1 MCTAIG
7 LFCFVSQAAAGIKT
21 ATTTKLSLSSTSIVY
36 GNEESATFSSEVT
49 ADAGTPTGEVEFKAG
64 KTKVC
69 IGTLT
74 NGLTNCSPSKQ
85 TLLKIGTY
93 PVVAEYKGAKTYAKS
108 TSGATDLTVEAEG
121 SAPVATITKAP
132 SGEVPSGQV
141 EVDFSSS
148 QADSSFE
155 CSLDGST
162 YASCSSPDVF
172 TVAAG
177 RHTFSVVAVN
187 STGVR
192 SKAPATASWT
202 AIGTAAVL
210 DVCGKVAGNE
220 TWSPEIA
227 KVYVLTC
234 EAEVPAG
241 AILSISAG
249 TIIKA
254 DSGTGLEVNGV
265 LSAAGTS
272 SSPVTFTS
280 INDDSVGGD
289 TNGNPESTPS
299 AGEWRGISVSVGSN
313 ATSRPSVSL
322 EHTTV
327 SYYSSV
333 ETREA
338 SSVSV
343 ANSRFVRG
351 PGTTCCGY
359 GSASVSAVG
368 PISVTGDSF
377 IGVAHKTTGYY
388 SGGLSVSQNGSGGSA
403 TTTVSGNAVENMD
416 STAVTVSSNGPITV
430 QNNKVVGGTGDAF
443 QLYSLAL
450 NPASITGNTSSGDLQ
465 NALGV
470 DGTLAASWAL
480 PYSGLP
486 VVVNSRL
493 TVPEGITLSL
503 AAGTVLKFED
513 DGLLEVNGVL
523 SAAGTS
529 SSPVTFT
536 SINDDSVG
544 GDTNGN
550 PESTPSAGEWRGISV
565 SVGSNATSRPSVS
578 LEHTTVSYY
587 SSVETREAS
596 SVSVANSRFVRGP
609 GTTCCGYGSASVSAV
624 GPISVTGDS
633 FIGVAHKTT
642 GYYSGGLSVSQNGS
656 GGSATTTVSGNAV
669 ENMDSTAVT
678 VSSNGPITVQNNKVV
693 GGTGDAFQL
702 YSLAL
707 NPASITGNTSSGDLQ
722 NALGVDGT
730 LAASWALPYS
740 GLPVVVNSR
749 LTVPE
754 GITLSLA
761 AGTVL
766 KFEDDGLLEVNGV
779 LSAAGTSSSPV
790 TFTSINDDSVGGDT
804 NGNPE
809 STPSAGEWRGIS
821 VSVGSNATSR
831 PSVSLEHTTVSYYS
845 SVETREASS
854 VSVANSRFVR
864 GPGTTCCGYGSAS
877 VSAVG
882 PISVTGDSFI
892 GVAHKTT
899 GYYSGGLSVSQN
911 GSGGSATTT
920 VSGNAVENMDS
931 TAVTVSSNGPITVQ
945 NNKVVGGTGDAFQ
958 LYSLALNPASITG
971 NTSSGDL
978 QNALG
983 VDGTLA
989 ASWALPYSGLPVV
1002 VNSRLTVPE
1011 GITLSLAAGTVLKF
1025 EDDGLLEVNGV
1036 LSAAGTSSSPVTFT
1050 SINDDSVGGDTNGNP
1065 ESTPSAGE
1073 WRGISINT
1081 GFGAVNPPTVNLA
1094 ETTLRYAQT
1103 AISASGEANV
1113 TVHGT
1118 IDDDNFGVSAS
1129 TRSPV
1134 NATDVY
1140 WGSSS
1145 GPAPYGSGVGVSEGV
1160 LVTPWLT
1167 S

>member
-1 MCTAIG
+1 MGSGDGLRCSSWWPALGSAWGRSDCPRPASRVVRLAATQLMCTAIG

-299 AGEWRGISVSVGSN
+299 AGEWRGIS
-313 ATSRPSVSL
+313 
-322 EHTTV
+322 
-327 SYYSSV
+327 
-333 ETREA
+333 
-338 SSVSV
+338 
-343 ANSRFVRG
+343 
-351 PGTTCCGY
+351 
-359 GSASVSAVG
+359 
-368 PISVTGDSF
+368 
-377 IGVAHKTTGYY
+377 
-388 SGGLSVSQNGSGGSA
+388 
-403 TTTVSGNAVENMD
+403 
-416 STAVTVSSNGPITV
+416 
-430 QNNKVVGGTGDAF
+430 
-443 QLYSLAL
+443 
-450 NPASITGNTSSGDLQ
+450 
-465 NALGV
+465 
-470 DGTLAASWAL
+470 
-480 PYSGLP
+480 
-486 VVVNSRL
+486 
-493 TVPEGITLSL
+493 
-503 AAGTVLKFED
+503 
-513 DGLLEVNGVL
+513 
-523 SAAGTS
+523 
-529 SSPVTFT
+529 
-536 SINDDSVG
+536 
-544 GDTNGN
+544 
-550 PESTPSAGEWRGISV
+550 
-565 SVGSNATSRPSVS
+565 
-578 LEHTTVSYY
+578 
-587 SSVETREAS
+587 
-596 SVSVANSRFVRGP
+596 
-609 GTTCCGYGSASVSAV
+609 
-624 GPISVTGDS
+624 
-633 FIGVAHKTT
+633 
-642 GYYSGGLSVSQNGS
+642 
-656 GGSATTTVSGNAV
+656 
-669 ENMDSTAVT
+669 
-678 VSSNGPITVQNNKVV
+678 
-693 GGTGDAFQL
+693 
-702 YSLAL
+702 
-707 NPASITGNTSSGDLQ
+707 
-722 NALGVDGT
+722 
-730 LAASWALPYS
+730 
-740 GLPVVVNSR
+740 
-749 LTVPE
+749 
-754 GITLSLA
+754 
-761 AGTVL
+761 
-766 KFEDDGLLEVNGV
+766 
-779 LSAAGTSSSPV
+779 
-790 TFTSINDDSVGGDT
+790 
-804 NGNPE
+804 
-809 STPSAGEWRGIS
+809 
-821 VSVGSNATSR
+821 
-831 PSVSLEHTTVSYYS
+831 
-845 SVETREASS
+845 
-854 VSVANSRFVR
+854 
-864 GPGTTCCGYGSAS
+864 
-877 VSAVG
+877 
-882 PISVTGDSFI
+882 
-892 GVAHKTT
+892 
-899 GYYSGGLSVSQN
+899 
-911 GSGGSATTT
+911 
-920 VSGNAVENMDS
+920 
-931 TAVTVSSNGPITVQ
+931 
-945 NNKVVGGTGDAFQ
+945 
-958 LYSLALNPASITG
+958 
-971 NTSSGDL
+971 
-978 QNALG
+978 
-983 VDGTLA
+983 
-989 ASWALPYSGLPVV
+989 
-1002 VNSRLTVPE
+1002 
-1011 GITLSLAAGTVLKF
+1011 
-1025 EDDGLLEVNGV
+1025 
-1036 LSAAGTSSSPVTFT
+1036 
-1050 SINDDSVGGDTNGNP
+1050 
-1065 ESTPSAGE
+1065 
-1073 WRGISINT
+1073 INT